1 MRPPG
6 LIVPCPDA
14 AITVHT
20 DIRRTGEHE
29 ESLVRIDPLK
39 SLSGRPRHII
49 SEQIMYLVVSHSS
62 ILRIMIK
69 TPVIFPAVGQTAQ
82 LPHQRPYRRAGK
94 TFLIAFRSSF
104 LTVFALIPVIC
115 RHLSGCDTAAILVLQ
130 EIFQHIFQLRQ
141 TLFGIEDRRLI
152 HVVPEALN
160 ALIGQNAILITKPFP
175 CLLIQH
181 IRKMRIPGPHRRHE
195 IAAVLSLAEITVL
208 HTLLVNVVAFLHL
221 HPCVNDR
228 DQPDIPVLH
237 LLHKRR
243 KILEVLLI

>member
-6 LIVPCPDA
+6 LVVPCPDA

-49 SEQIMYLVVSHSS
+49 AEQIMYLVVAHSS

-104 LTVFALIPVIC
+104 FTIFALIPVIC
-115 RHLSGCDTAAILVLQ
+115 GHLPGSDTTFHLILQ

-175 CLLIQH
+175 RFLIQH
-181 IRKMRIPGPHRRHE
+181 IREMRIPGPYRRHE
-195 IAAVLSLAEITVL
+195 IAAVLALTEVTVL
-208 HTLLVNVVAFLHL
+208 HALLIDVISLFHL
-221 HPCVNDR
+221 HARVDDR
-228 DQPDIPVLH
+228 NQTDIPVFH
-237 LLHKRR
+237 LLHKGR
-243 KILEVLLI
+243 KILEILLI